1 MLRWLTD
8 TVIYLPFRVH
18 CKTEEVCSADWNR
31 NIQGEGVPLGQVYQE
46 CRAMSLLPST
56 VFSVVTHISVDVMLF
71 SSLKLFIIMCEVGTC
86 VVLKQLYEGRVHK
99 PYRLQ

>member
-1 MLRWLTD
+1 MISLR
-8 TVIYLPFRVH
+8 FRVH
-18 CKTEEVCSADWNR
+18 CKTEEVCSADWSR

-46 CRAMSLLPST
+46 CRAMSLLSSA

-71 SSLKLFIIMCEVGTC
+71 SSLKLFIIMCEAGTC
-86 VVLKQLYEGRVHK
+86 VLFKKLYKGRVHK